1 MKKNFQM
8 TEQFL
13 TNQETRL
20 NCGKNQFQ
28 TVLDL
33 LRMREESDHTAL
45 ICGEE
50 TITYRRLAADAKQI
64 ARCLIAQGLHKGD
77 HVLLF
82 VKNSIHVIRAIYG
95 ILLAGGVY
103 VAADV
108 KWPDERLRLISD
120 EAGVFLRI
128 TDEMISGFLSAGSPE
143 ITLPMISEEDEAAIY
158 YTSGSTGTPKG
169 TILHHRILLAFA
181 NPAEI
186 LPELYERER
195 FLTFPVFASIIPMFS
210 VFVLTAYEK
219 TLIFTTPEEMASI
232 ERLIDCM
239 VRNRVQSLGGTP
251 SFLLR
256 AMEHPLFAKV
266 IRQQVTHLVLGGEL
280 IREIDARNLYS
291 AMVGGTIN
299 IGYGSSET
307 YICSVSQYEPG
318 KKICLDRIQK
328 GAELYVMD
336 GDLNPVSNGEAGEV
350 LVGGA
355 AAQYGHYLDPEL
367 NREKYVDHP
376 VYGRLFRI
384 GDTARLDEEGKIIL
398 SGRADHMI
406 KLHGLRIEPGEVET
420 AMEAFDGIRRAAVV
434 LKKEQLCGFYTAEEA
449 VEERSLR
456 KFLSERLPYYMIPSV
471 IIRIED
477 FPVSGNGKLDYKALP
492 EPERGAGEGNAPA
505 NERET
510 LLCRIFGEVL
520 NTETP
525 PGPEDSFFMLGG
537 DSIHALKAAALLE
550 KEGFSMELKDLF
562 TAPTPRLLAPFL
574 RVSKENAE
582 AAQGVADVPEE
593 IRTAVSKAIDWN
605 EVEAVYP
612 ASAIVESYLK
622 NNNNTWPQ
630 VYCFEIGTDIL
641 SEQLERSVQ
650 EVSRNH
656 IALRSLILPAGNG
669 HFCQVVLKTPR
680 SQFFRADLS
689 SLSEGEDLS
698 GKQKDYLSGL
708 IRMEYSPST
717 ELGKKTLLRVG
728 HIRLSKKKALLYIG
742 SSHLTMEVI
751 SVDRIFRELTG
762 RAESK
767 PDAEAVN
774 RHMARLLSADRSEA
788 QTYWKNLLKDC
799 DSYTE
804 LPKKSAASEKGKG
817 EFVYSSC
824 GARLFEKA
832 RGFCRMN
839 QVTLSALLGYCL
851 GKSLMKL
858 LSLEEVCFLMTGSG
872 RSASEVDV
880 PGMFVVA
887 FPLRLTKADTVFTCQ
902 MQILSSGEH
911 AWVWADPAFSLFGGG
926 KKALFL
932 RTAHSDNCAEQ
943 QQRDLYLEL
952 FGSKQMNEAL
962 GGFPVSREM
971 SVGIRAET
979 DHGLSWSML
988 FDSGCYDPQLIRN
1001 LSAEWIRQLKTCVGT
1016 DTAL

>member
-1 MKKNFQM
+1 METFQM
-8 TEQFL
+8 TEHFL

-20 NCGKNQFQ
+20 SCGKNQFQ

-50 TITYRRLAADAKQI
+50 AITYRQLAADAKQI

-77 HVLLF
+77 RVLLS
-82 VKNSIHVIRAIYG
+82 VKNSIHVVRAIYG

-108 KWPDERLRLISD
+108 KWPAERLCLIS
-120 EAGVFLRI
+120 EESGVSLRI
-128 TDEMISGFLSAGSPE
+128 TDEMISGYLTARSPK
-143 ITLPMISEEDEAAIY
+143 IPLPMISEEDEAAVY
-158 YTSGSTGTPKG
+158 YTSGSTGMPKG
-169 TILHHRILLAFA
+169 TILHHRVFLAFA
-181 NPAEI
+181 NPDEI

-195 FLTFPVFASIIPMFS
+195 FLTFPVFASVIPMFCD
-210 VFVLTAYEK
+210 FVLTAYEK
-219 TLIFTTPEEMASI
+219 TLIFTAPEEMASI

-239 VRNRVQSLGGTP
+239 IRNRVQSLGGTP

-256 AMEHPLFAKV
+256 ALEHPLFAKV
-266 IRQQVTHLVLGGEL
+266 IRQQVTQFVLGGEL
-280 IREIDARNLYS
+280 IRETDARKLYS
-291 AMVGGTIN
+291 AMDGGTIN
-299 IGYGSSET
+299 TGYGSSET
-307 YICSVSQYEPG
+307 YICSVSRYEPG

-336 GDLNPVSNGEAGEV
+336 EELNPVSNGESGEV

-355 AAQYGHYLDPEL
+355 VAQYGHYLDPEL

-376 VYGRLFRI
+376 IYGRLFRI
-384 GDTARLDEEGKIIL
+384 GDAARLDEEGRIIL
-398 SGRADHMI
+398 TGRADQII
-406 KLHGLRIEPGEVET
+406 KLHGLRIEPGEVEA
-420 AMEAFDGIRRAAVV
+420 AMEAFDGIRRAAAA
-434 LKKEQLCGFYTAEEA
+434 LKKGQLCGYYTAEKA
-449 VEERSLR
+449 VEESSLR
-456 KFLSERLPYYMIPSV
+456 RFLSERLPYYMIPSV
-471 IIRIED
+471 ILCMESLPI
-477 FPVSGNGKLDYKALP
+477 SANGKLDYKALP
-492 EPERGAGEGNAPA
+492 EPEQRAGEGSTPA
-505 NERET
+505 NEREA

-520 NTETP
+520 NAETLA
-525 PGPEDSFFMLGG
+525 GAEDSFFMLGG

-550 KEGFSMELKDLF
+550 EEGFSMELKDLF
-562 TAPTPRLLAPFL
+562 IAPTPRLLAPLL
-574 RVSKENAE
+574 RVSKENSE
-582 AAQGVADVPEE
+582 GETSIPDVPEE
-593 IRTAVSKAIDWN
+593 IRTALAKAIDWN

-612 ASAIVESYLK
+612 ASAVVESYLK

-641 SEQLERSVQ
+641 PEQLEKAVQ

-698 GKQKDYLSGL
+698 GKKKDYLATL
-708 IRMEYSPST
+708 IRMDYSPST
-717 ELGKKTLLRVG
+717 ELGKSTLLRVG
-728 HIRLSKKKALLYIG
+728 HIRLSKKRAFLYIG

-762 RAESK
+762 MAESR
-767 PDAEAVN
+767 PDTEAVN
-774 RHMARLLSADRSEA
+774 RHMARLLDADRSEA
-788 QTYWKNLLKDC
+788 RKYWENLLKGC

-817 EFVYSSC
+817 DLVYSSC

-832 RGFCRMN
+832 RDFCRMN

-872 RSASEVDV
+872 RRASEMEL

-887 FPLRLTKADTVFTCQ
+887 FPLRLTKADTVPTCQ
-902 MQILSSGEH
+902 MQLLSSGEH
-911 AWVWADPAFSLFGGG
+911 AWVFADPTFSFSVGRG
-926 KKALFL
+926 KALFL
-932 RTAHSDNCAEQ
+932 RTAHSDNRAEQ
-943 QQRDLYLEL
+943 QQRDLYLKL
-952 FGSKQMNEAL
+952 FGPKQMNEVA
-962 GGFPVSREM
+962 GGYPVSSDV

-979 DHGLSWSML
+979 DHELSWSML

-1001 LSAEWIRQLKTCVGT
+1001 LSAEWIRQLKACIGGMNG
-1016 DTAL
+1016 D